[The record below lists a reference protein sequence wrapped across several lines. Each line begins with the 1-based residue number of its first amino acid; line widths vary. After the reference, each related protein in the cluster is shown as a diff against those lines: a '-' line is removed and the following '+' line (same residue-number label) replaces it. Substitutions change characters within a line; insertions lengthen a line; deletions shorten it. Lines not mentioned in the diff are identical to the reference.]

1 MSEHLVLVSHGRFCE
16 ELKKSAEMI
25 MGPQETLSTVALL
38 PEEGE
43 ADFLE
48 KFEAITESL
57 EDFVVF
63 ADLLGGTP
71 CNILSKKIMQGASFD
86 LYTGMNLPMV
96 ISYVN
101 ASLLAIEGDYVKE
114 SAESI
119 VKVNELLLNVA
130 VDDEDE

>member
-1 MSEHLVLVSHGRFCE
+1 
-16 ELKKSAEMI
+16 
-25 MGPQETLSTVALL
+25 MGPQETISTVALL

-63 ADLLGGTP
+63 ADLLGGHLV
-71 CNILSKKIMQGASFD
+71 IFYLKIMQGASFN

>member
-1 MSEHLVLVSHGRFCE
+1 MAVLRGIE
-16 ELKKSAEMI
+16 KSAEMI
-25 MGPQETLSTVALL
+25 MGPQETISTVALL

-63 ADLLGGTP
+63 ADLLGGHLVIFYP
-71 CNILSKKIMQGASFD
+71 KIMQGASFD

>member
-25 MGPQETLSTVALL
+25 MGPQATISTVALL

-63 ADLLGGTP
+63 ADRLGGTP

>member
-25 MGPQETLSTVALL
+25 MGPQETISTVALL

-63 ADLLGGTP
+63 ADLLGGHR
-71 CNILSKKIMQGASFD
+71 
-86 LYTGMNLPMV
+86 V
-96 ISYVN
+96 IYYLKNYARCFV
-101 ASLLAIEGDYVKE
+101 
-114 SAESI
+114 
-119 VKVNELLLNVA
+119 
-130 VDDEDE
+130 

>member
-25 MGPQETLSTVALL
+25 MGPQETISTVALL

-63 ADLLGGTP
+63 AD
-71 CNILSKKIMQGASFD
+71 NILSKKIMQGASFD

>member
-1 MSEHLVLVSHGRFCE
+1 
-16 ELKKSAEMI
+16 
-25 MGPQETLSTVALL
+25 
-38 PEEGE
+38 
-43 ADFLE
+43 
-48 KFEAITESL
+48 
-57 EDFVVF
+57 
-63 ADLLGGTP
+63 ADLFGGTP
-71 CNILSKKIMQGASFD
+71 CNFLSNNIMQVASFD

>member
-1 MSEHLVLVSHGRFCE
+1 
-16 ELKKSAEMI
+16 
-25 MGPQETLSTVALL
+25 
-38 PEEGE
+38 
-43 ADFLE
+43 
-48 KFEAITESL
+48 
-57 EDFVVF
+57 
-63 ADLLGGTP
+63 
-71 CNILSKKIMQGASFD
+71 MQGASFD
-86 LYTGMNLPMV
+86 LYTGMNLSMV